1 MLIPLEVGFVVGL
14 EEPPTFM
21 PPPQPDHRAITKDKT
36 SALANL
42 VREDVAIPII
52 SDPLSRRSEVL
63 RNFRLA
69 RRNRRAARFSSGW

>member
-1 MLIPLEVGFVVGL
+1 MLIPLEVGFDVGL

-21 PPPQPDHRAITKDKT
+21 PPPQPAHRAIAKDKT

-52 SDPLSRRSEVL
+52 SDPLS
-63 RNFRLA
+63 
-69 RRNRRAARFSSGW
+69 

>member
-21 PPPQPDHRAITKDKT
+21 PPPQPDHRVIAKDKT

-42 VREDVAIPII
+42 MREGVAIPII
-52 SDPLSRRSEVL
+52 SDPLS
-63 RNFRLA
+63 
-69 RRNRRAARFSSGW
+69 